1 MNIINRF
8 TLRTLLKNKV
18 RTFVTILGII
28 LATAMFVSITSIIT
42 SLQNY
47 MLDIVVEQSGE
58 WQGQIYNIDKKSKEE
73 ICDKAADISEKSYV
87 EIYENQGKS
96 KDISFSG
103 IDDNFRAMLTVKLK
117 SGHMPKDNSQII
129 MTNMARSVYFEN
141 SKIGDK
147 IKLTN
152 LKNETVEYEIFKIYS
167 IDPDDV
173 SCVESVENNTREI
186 TLITCTN
193 GHKNRL
199 VTKARE
205 VL

>member
-47 MLDIVVEQSGE
+47 MLDIVVDQSGE

-87 EIYENQGKS
+87 EIYDNQGKA

-147 IKLTN
+147 I
-152 LKNETVEYEIFKIYS
+152 
-167 IDPDDV
+167 
-173 SCVESVENNTREI
+173 
-186 TLITCTN
+186 
-193 GHKNRL
+193 
-199 VTKARE
+199 
-205 VL
+205 

>member
-87 EIYENQGKS
+87 
-96 KDISFSG
+96 
-103 IDDNFRAMLTVKLK
+103 
-117 SGHMPKDNSQII
+117 
-129 MTNMARSVYFEN
+129 
-141 SKIGDK
+141 
-147 IKLTN
+147 
-152 LKNETVEYEIFKIYS
+152 
-167 IDPDDV
+167 
-173 SCVESVENNTREI
+173 
-186 TLITCTN
+186 
-193 GHKNRL
+193 
-199 VTKARE
+199 
-205 VL
+205 

>member
-173 SCVESVENNTREI
+173 SCVESVENGTREI

-199 VTKARE
+199 VTKARQI
-205 VL
+205 L

>member
-87 EIYENQGKS
+87 EIYENQ
-96 KDISFSG
+96 
-103 IDDNFRAMLTVKLK
+103 
-117 SGHMPKDNSQII
+117 
-129 MTNMARSVYFEN
+129 
-141 SKIGDK
+141 
-147 IKLTN
+147 
-152 LKNETVEYEIFKIYS
+152 
-167 IDPDDV
+167 
-173 SCVESVENNTREI
+173 
-186 TLITCTN
+186 
-193 GHKNRL
+193 
-199 VTKARE
+199 
-205 VL
+205 

>member
-87 EIYENQGKS
+87 EIYENQGK
-96 KDISFSG
+96 
-103 IDDNFRAMLTVKLK
+103 
-117 SGHMPKDNSQII
+117 
-129 MTNMARSVYFEN
+129 
-141 SKIGDK
+141 
-147 IKLTN
+147 
-152 LKNETVEYEIFKIYS
+152 
-167 IDPDDV
+167 
-173 SCVESVENNTREI
+173 
-186 TLITCTN
+186 
-193 GHKNRL
+193 
-199 VTKARE
+199 
-205 VL
+205 

>member
-47 MLDIVVEQSGE
+47 MLDIVVDQSGE

-87 EIYENQGKS
+87 RY
-96 KDISFSG
+96 
-103 IDDNFRAMLTVKLK
+103 M
-117 SGHMPKDNSQII
+117 II
-129 MTNMARSVYFEN
+129 RERQ
-141 SKIGDK
+141 KIFHFQ
-147 IKLTN
+147 
-152 LKNETVEYEIFKIYS
+152 E
-167 IDPDDV
+167 
-173 SCVESVENNTREI
+173 
-186 TLITCTN
+186 
-193 GHKNRL
+193 
-199 VTKARE
+199 
-205 VL
+205 

>member
-1 MNIINRF
+1 M
-8 TLRTLLKNKV
+8 
-18 RTFVTILGII
+18 
-28 LATAMFVSITSIIT
+28 
-42 SLQNY
+42 
-47 MLDIVVEQSGE
+47 
-58 WQGQIYNIDKKSKEE
+58 E

-147 IKLTN
+147 IKI
-152 LKNETVEYEIFKIYS
+152 K
-167 IDPDDV
+167 
-173 SCVESVENNTREI
+173 
-186 TLITCTN
+186 
-193 GHKNRL
+193 G
-199 VTKARE
+199 
-205 VL
+205 

>member
-47 MLDIVVEQSGE
+47 MLDIVVDQSGE

-87 EIYENQGKS
+87 EIYDNQGKA

-117 SGHMPKDNSQII
+117 SGQMVIHLMICRYLQKAVLYHQN
-129 MTNMARSVYFEN
+129 
-141 SKIGDK
+141 
-147 IKLTN
+147 LTRCILN
-152 LKNETVEYEIFKIYS
+152 AKMFQKW
-167 IDPDDV
+167 
-173 SCVESVENNTREI
+173 R
-186 TLITCTN
+186 
-193 GHKNRL
+193 GHLRHL
-199 VTKARE
+199 
-205 VL
+205 

>member
-73 ICDKAADISEKSYV
+73 ICDKAADIRTKE
-87 EIYENQGKS
+87 
-96 KDISFSG
+96 
-103 IDDNFRAMLTVKLK
+103 
-117 SGHMPKDNSQII
+117 SQ
-129 MTNMARSVYFEN
+129 
-141 SKIGDK
+141 KIFHFQ
-147 IKLTN
+147 
-152 LKNETVEYEIFKIYS
+152 E
-167 IDPDDV
+167 
-173 SCVESVENNTREI
+173 
-186 TLITCTN
+186 
-193 GHKNRL
+193 
-199 VTKARE
+199 
-205 VL
+205 

>member
-87 EIYENQGKS
+87 EI
-96 KDISFSG
+96 
-103 IDDNFRAMLTVKLK
+103 
-117 SGHMPKDNSQII
+117 
-129 MTNMARSVYFEN
+129 
-141 SKIGDK
+141 
-147 IKLTN
+147 
-152 LKNETVEYEIFKIYS
+152 
-167 IDPDDV
+167 
-173 SCVESVENNTREI
+173 
-186 TLITCTN
+186 
-193 GHKNRL
+193 
-199 VTKARE
+199 
-205 VL
+205 

>member
-87 EIYENQGKS
+87 EIYEN
-96 KDISFSG
+96 
-103 IDDNFRAMLTVKLK
+103 
-117 SGHMPKDNSQII
+117 
-129 MTNMARSVYFEN
+129 
-141 SKIGDK
+141 
-147 IKLTN
+147 
-152 LKNETVEYEIFKIYS
+152 
-167 IDPDDV
+167 
-173 SCVESVENNTREI
+173 
-186 TLITCTN
+186 
-193 GHKNRL
+193 
-199 VTKARE
+199 
-205 VL
+205 

>member
-117 SGHMPKDNSQII
+117 SGHMPH
-129 MTNMARSVYFEN
+129 
-141 SKIGDK
+141 
-147 IKLTN
+147 
-152 LKNETVEYEIFKIYS
+152 
-167 IDPDDV
+167 
-173 SCVESVENNTREI
+173 
-186 TLITCTN
+186 LI
-193 GHKNRL
+193 L
-199 VTKARE
+199 
-205 VL
+205 